1 MFDIK
6 FSIDDQLFWETIKI
20 MLRGKTISY
29 STFKKKE
36 RENIEFE
43 LESKLTILYQNG
55 GTHEEKIS
63 KLESELE
70 NIRFHIEFDRI
81 IFVVLKYPSDV

>member
-1 MFDIK
+1 
-6 FSIDDQLFWETIKI
+6 

-29 STFKKKE
+29 CTFKKKE

-55 GTHEEKIS
+55 GHMRRKF
-63 KLESELE
+63 L
-70 NIRFHIEFDRI
+70 N
-81 IFVVLKYPSDV
+81 

>member
-1 MFDIK
+1 
-6 FSIDDQLFWETIKI
+6 

-55 GTHEEKIS
+55 GTHEEEIS
-63 KLESELE
+63 KLESELK
-70 NIRFHIEFDRI
+70 I
-81 IFVVLKYPSDV
+81 

>member
-1 MFDIK
+1 MVLPR
-6 FSIDDQLFWETIKI
+6 SIFFKVSQNSWSSIH
-20 MLRGKTISY
+20 

-55 GTHEEKIS
+55 GTHEEEIS
-63 KLESELE
+63 KLESELK
-70 NIRFHIEFDRI
+70 
-81 IFVVLKYPSDV
+81 KYKGRKSQRYNND

>member
-6 FSIDDQLFWETIKI
+6 FSIDDQLFWETLKI

-36 RENIEFE
+36 R
-43 LESKLTILYQNG
+43 
-55 GTHEEKIS
+55 
-63 KLESELE
+63 
-70 NIRFHIEFDRI
+70 
-81 IFVVLKYPSDV
+81 KYLI

>member
-1 MFDIK
+1 
-6 FSIDDQLFWETIKI
+6 

-55 GTHEEKIS
+55 GAHEEEIS
-63 KLESELE
+63 KLESELK
-70 NIRFHIEFDRI
+70 NKKDFKCSSVKIVSLLSYR
-81 IFVVLKYPSDV
+81 V